1 MKLLGSLTSP
11 FVRKARIVLAEKKI
25 EYSFELDNPWDEKSR
40 VPDANP
46 LGKVPVLVL
55 EDDSTL
61 FDSRVIVEFLD
72 SVSPISRLV
81 PANNREKI
89 EVKRWEALADGV
101 LDAAVAVVLER
112 RRPAKQRSEATIKR
126 QMEKIERGLAVMS
139 RDLADKPWCT
149 GNAFTLA
156 DIACGVALGYL
167 DFRHGEYDWRVLYP
181 NLARLA
187 AKLAERPL
195 CGYRRAMPRG
205 RGKFEIGI
213 NAAAG
218 MLTSWSRW
226 HNAGRW
232 TVRCR
237 AATVDRSP
245 KPRGQVLEQAQK
257 RIVTLLSAGNRSCHF
272 RNRRSPARPEQLVK
286 QRQAA
291 MTLVGSTLSVGRH
304 GAGQGSV

>member
-25 EYSFELDNPWDEKSR
+25 EYTFEVEDPWSEKSR

-72 SVSPISRLV
+72 GVSPLNRLI

-101 LDAAVAVVLER
+101 LDAAVAVRMEGR
-112 RRPAKQRSEATIKR
+112 RSTRQRSEKLIKR

-139 RDLADKPWCT
+139 RDLGDKPWCT

-167 DFRHGEYDWRVLYP
+167 DLRIGHYDWRVLHQ
-181 NLARLA
+181 NLAKLA
-187 AKLAERPL
+187 AKLAERPSF
-195 CGYRRAMPRG
+195 ADTAPR
-205 RGKFEIGI
+205 EAQP
-213 NAAAG
+213 AAA
-218 MLTSWSRW
+218 TS
-226 HNAGRW
+226 G
-232 TVRCR
+232 
-237 AATVDRSP
+237 
-245 KPRGQVLEQAQK
+245 
-257 RIVTLLSAGNRSCHF
+257 
-272 RNRRSPARPEQLVK
+272 
-286 QRQAA
+286 
-291 MTLVGSTLSVGRH
+291 
-304 GAGQGSV
+304 

>member
-1 MKLLGSLTSP
+1 MKLLGSLVSP
-11 FVRKARIVLAEKKI
+11 YVRKTRIVLAEKKI
-25 EYSFELDNPWDEKSR
+25 EYTFEQDNPWDETSR

-72 SVSPISRLV
+72 SVSPISRLI

-112 RRPAKQRSEATIKR
+112 RRPAKQKSEATIRR
-126 QMEKIERGLAVMS
+126 QMDKIERGVAVMS

-167 DFRHGEYDWRVLYP
+167 DFRHGPFDWRARHP
-181 NLARLA
+181 NLAKLA
-187 AKLAERPL
+187 AKLAERPSFTDT
-195 CGYRRAMPRG
+195 APRETQPAG
-205 RGKFEIGI
+205 GKI
-213 NAAAG
+213 
-218 MLTSWSRW
+218 R
-226 HNAGRW
+226 
-232 TVRCR
+232 
-237 AATVDRSP
+237 
-245 KPRGQVLEQAQK
+245 K
-257 RIVTLLSAGNRSCHF
+257 
-272 RNRRSPARPEQLVK
+272 
-286 QRQAA
+286 
-291 MTLVGSTLSVGRH
+291 
-304 GAGQGSV
+304 

>member
-25 EYSFELDNPWDEKSR
+25 EYTFEQENPWDENSR

-72 SVSPISRLV
+72 RLSPLGRLI
-81 PANNREKI
+81 PTDNREKI

-112 RRPAKQRSEATIKR
+112 RRPAKQKSEPTIKR
-126 QMEKIERGLAVMS
+126 QMEKIERALAVMA
-139 RDLADKPWCT
+139 RDLGEKPWCT

-167 DFRHGEYDWRVLYP
+167 DFRLGAYDWRVLHA
-181 NLARLA
+181 NLAKLA
-187 AKLAERPL
+187 AKLAERPSF
-195 CGYRRAMPRG
+195 ADTAPR
-205 RGKFEIGI
+205 EAQP
-213 NAAAG
+213 AA
-218 MLTSWSRW
+218 
-226 HNAGRW
+226 
-232 TVRCR
+232 
-237 AATVDRSP
+237 
-245 KPRGQVLEQAQK
+245 
-257 RIVTLLSAGNRSCHF
+257 
-272 RNRRSPARPEQLVK
+272 
-286 QRQAA
+286 
-291 MTLVGSTLSVGRH
+291 
-304 GAGQGSV
+304 

>member
-11 FVRKARIVLAEKKI
+11 FVRKARIVLAEKRI
-25 EYSFELDNPWDEKSR
+25 EYTFELDDPWNEKSR
-40 VPDANP
+40 IPDANP

-72 SVSPISRLV
+72 SVSPISRLI

-112 RRPAKQRSEATIKR
+112 RRPVKQKSERTIKR

-167 DFRHGEYDWRVLYP
+167 DFRLGAYDWRVLHA
-181 NLARLA
+181 NLAKLA
-187 AKLAERPL
+187 AKLAER
-195 CGYRRAMPRG
+195 ASFADTAPRETQPADA
-205 RGKFEIGI
+205 K
-213 NAAAG
+213 
-218 MLTSWSRW
+218 T
-226 HNAGRW
+226 
-232 TVRCR
+232 
-237 AATVDRSP
+237 
-245 KPRGQVLEQAQK
+245 QK
-257 RIVTLLSAGNRSCHF
+257 
-272 RNRRSPARPEQLVK
+272 
-286 QRQAA
+286 
-291 MTLVGSTLSVGRH
+291 
-304 GAGQGSV
+304 